1 MKILVFA
8 AHPDDEVLGCGG
20 TIAAH
25 TRRGD
30 EVRVVL
36 FAEGVTSRFPR
47 RSTAARAA
55 LTRLRSA
62 ARKAN
67 RILGVTK
74 LIIQRFPD
82 NRMDSV
88 PLLEVVRA
96 VEVIMTRFPPDVVYT
111 HYGSDL
117 NVDHRVVH
125 QAVNTACRPMP
136 GHPVRTLLYFEVQS
150 STEWQPAAAAIPF
163 MPDWFSDISATLALK
178 LKALRVY
185 AAEMRPWP
193 HARSLGSVEALAR
206 FRGASVG
213 TEAAE
218 AFVLGRHIT
227 RIGR

>member
-25 TRRGD
+25 TLCGD

-47 RSTAARAA
+47 RSAAARTA
-55 LTRLRSA
+55 LARLRSA

-96 VEVIMTRFPPDVVYT
+96 VEAIMTRFPPDVVYT
-111 HYGSDL
+111 HHGSDL

-125 QAVNTACRPMP
+125 QAVNTACRPLP

-150 STEWQPAAAAIPF
+150 STEWQSVAAATSFA
-163 MPDWFSDISATLALK
+163 PDWFSDISATLPLK
-178 LKALRVY
+178 LNALGVY
-185 AAEMRPWP
+185 ADEMRPWP
-193 HARSLGSVEALAR
+193 HARSLENVEATAR
-206 FRGASVG
+206 VRGATVG
-213 TEAAE
+213 VDAAE
-218 AFVLGRHIT
+218 AFMLGR
-227 RIGR
+227 RIARAGR